1 MTMMVIEAIPKV
13 SGMVY
18 AVVATIAVVVL
29 FRTDRFNMKTG
40 YLLLAL
46 STVFGFLV
54 FAPMLPY
61 QFQAFLLG
69 NTAGLGVPVAMAA
82 AVLLLFIVLAFLFGR
97 AFCGYVCPIGAAQE
111 LAYHV
116 PVRKLKLRGKVVPV
130 TFRLVFLIAAVALAL
145 ASSIGLLTYLG
156 IRDFFYLN
164 VTSAFFY
171 VFLALVIVGVF
182 FYRPFCRFLCPY
194 GALLGLASVKGVF
207 KLRRNEN
214 CIECGECEEVCPTGE
229 AGRTDRKQECYMCN
243 RCREVCPADAIAYVR
258 RRVRRPL
265 AGEEAHEPELGAVG
279 AGREEDD

>member
-1 MTMMVIEAIPKV
+1 MVVIEVVPKV
-13 SGMVY
+13 AGMAY
-18 AVVATIAVVVL
+18 AVAATIAVVVL
-29 FRTDRFNMKTG
+29 FRTGRFNMKIG

-46 STVFGFLV
+46 STAFGFLV

-69 NTAGLGVPVAMAA
+69 NAGRLGVPVAMAA
-82 AVLLLFIVLAFLFGR
+82 AVLLLFIVLAFVFGR
-97 AFCGYVCPIGAAQE
+97 AFCGYVCPIGAVQE
-111 LAYHV
+111 LAYRV
-116 PVRKLKLRGKVVPV
+116 PVKKLKVRGKVVSV

-156 IRDFFYLN
+156 VRDFFYLD
-164 VTSAFFY
+164 VASAFFY

-194 GALLGLASVKGVF
+194 GALLGLASIKGVF

-229 AGRTDRKQECYMCN
+229 AGGTDRKQECYMCN
-243 RCREVCPADAIAYVR
+243 RCREVCPADAIAYGR
-258 RRVRRPL
+258 RRAHQSL
-265 AGEEAHEPELGAVG
+265 AGGEAHVPELGAVVTG
-279 AGREEDD
+279 SEEDG